1 MKLHGALSVAISMS
15 MLVTPSAA
23 NRGEIYLA
31 YCMGCV
37 SWPSQAAL
45 QDDGAMMPPPA
56 ASILSSNA
64 IAIAVATPRRKTQ
77 PRISS
82 ATTSSEIVDDDDEGW
97 QQIIILSLILLG
109 VAASTCSSSSTS
121 AANDSKYHQLSKEP
135 IITTVQLNNLEELD
149 IQLVETIDDDSVLT
163 VSPRS
168 PQFPTGLL
176 EFHALKLLSPTSSES
191 SSSSSSISRDRDNI
205 FRDIPKKSN
214 DAASADDAPSIVDEY
229 AMAPTTVT
237 KINDTEAAD
246 DNSVESML
254 GVSMLLKRIGK
265 P

>member
-1 MKLHGALSVAISMS
+1 MKLHGALSVAISLS
-15 MLVTPSAA
+15 MLATPSAA
-23 NRGEIYLA
+23 NRGEIHLA

-45 QDDGAMMPPPA
+45 QDDGAMMSPPA
-56 ASILSSNA
+56 ASILSSDA
-64 IAIAVATPRRKTQ
+64 IAIAVATPRRKTA
-77 PRISS
+77 R
-82 ATTSSEIVDDDDEGW
+82 EIVDDDDEGW

-109 VAASTCSSSSTS
+109 VAASTCASSSTS

-135 IITTVQLNNLEELD
+135 INTVEELD

-168 PQFPTGLL
+168 SQFPTGLL
-176 EFHALKLLSPTSSES
+176 EFHALKLLSPTSSGS
-191 SSSSSSISRDRDNI
+191 SSSSSIISISRDRDNI

-214 DAASADDAPSIVDEY
+214 DAASAVDAPSIVDEY

-246 DNSVESML
+246 GNSVESML

>member
-1 MKLHGALSVAISMS
+1 MKLHGALSVAISLS
-15 MLVTPSAA
+15 MLATPSAA
-23 NRGEIYLA
+23 NRGEIHLA

-45 QDDGAMMPPPA
+45 QDDGAMMSPPA
-56 ASILSSNA
+56 ASILSSDA

-77 PRISS
+77 PRR
-82 ATTSSEIVDDDDEGW
+82 EIVDDDDEGW

-135 IITTVQLNNLEELD
+135 IITVEELD

-176 EFHALKLLSPTSSES
+176 EHALKLLSPTSSES
-191 SSSSSSISRDRDNI
+191 NISSSRDRDNI
-205 FRDIPKKSN
+205 FRDVPKKSN
-214 DAASADDAPSIVDEY
+214 DAASADDAPSIVEEDT
-229 AMAPTTVT
+229 MAPTSTVT
-237 KINDTEAAD
+237 KINDTEAAN

>member
-1 MKLHGALSVAISMS
+1 MKLHGALSVAISLS
-15 MLVTPSAA
+15 MLATPSAA
-23 NRGEIYLA
+23 NRGEIHLA

-37 SWPSQAAL
+37 SWPSKAAL
-45 QDDGAMMPPPA
+45 QEDGAMMPPA
-56 ASILSSNA
+56 ASILSSNDNDNA
-64 IAIAVATPRRKTQ
+64 IAIAVATPRRKT
-77 PRISS
+77 RG
-82 ATTSSEIVDDDDEGW
+82 ATTSSELVDDDDEGW

-135 IITTVQLNNLEELD
+135 IITVEELD

-176 EFHALKLLSPTSSES
+176 EFHALKLLSPTSSGS
-191 SSSSSSISRDRDNI
+191 SSSSSIISISRDRDNI

-246 DNSVESML
+246 GNSVESML

>member
-1 MKLHGALSVAISMS
+1 MKLHGALSVAISLS
-15 MLVTPSAA
+15 MLATPSAA
-23 NRGEIYLA
+23 NANRGEIHLA

-37 SWPSQAAL
+37 SWPSKAAL
-45 QDDGAMMPPPA
+45 QEDGAMMPPA
-56 ASILSSNA
+56 ASILSSNANANDA

-77 PRISS
+77 PR
-82 ATTSSEIVDDDDEGW
+82 SELVDDDDEGW

-135 IITTVQLNNLEELD
+135 IITVEELD

-191 SSSSSSISRDRDNI
+191 SSSSISISSSRDRDNI

-214 DAASADDAPSIVDEY
+214 DAASADDAPSIVEENTRRPR
-229 AMAPTTVT
+229 AQ
-237 KINDTEAAD
+237 
-246 DNSVESML
+246 
-254 GVSMLLKRIGK
+254 
-265 P
+265 